1 MLSILIPIYNFEVTE
16 LVQVLHQQGLQLPVP
31 FEIILVDDA
40 STNLQTKRS
49 NQLLP
54 RLEFV
59 TLHELENN
67 IGRAK
72 IRNYLAQLAQYDFLV
87 YMDGDSM
94 PVDTRF
100 LERYYEHLNS
110 QKVLCGGRTY
120 QVKQPHLQALL
131 LHWKYGSNR
140 EATTAAQR
148 SIAPHRS
155 FMTNNFVVPK
165 AIILQFPFDESITQY
180 GHEDTLFG
188 LALEQ
193 SNIQIEHLDNPL
205 EHIDIEI
212 ASVFLS
218 KTARAIQNL
227 WRLHLQYDLTGK
239 VKLLNYYL
247 WCRKW
252 RIAGLVYFVYQLL
265 APLIQRNLKSSNPN
279 LYLFDVYKLALLIK
293 IAK

>member
-1 MLSILIPIYNFEVTE
+1 MLSILIPIYNFEVTK
-16 LVQVLHQQGLQLPVP
+16 LVQVLHQQGLQLPVS

-40 STNLQTKRS
+40 STKLQTKRA
-49 NQLLP
+49 NELLQK
-54 RLEFV
+54 LEFV
-59 TLHELENN
+59 TLHELANN

-72 IRNYLAQLAQYDFLV
+72 IRNYLAQLAQYDFLA

-94 PVDTRF
+94 PVDSCF
-100 LERYYEHLNS
+100 LACYYEHLNPEV
-110 QKVLCGGRTY
+110 VLCGGRTY
-120 QVKQPHLQALL
+120 QVKQPNNQAQL
-131 LHWKYGSNR
+131 LHWKYGSVR
-140 EATTAAQR
+140 EVTTAAQR
-148 SIAPHRS
+148 IEVPYRS

-165 AIILQFPFDESITQY
+165 SIIVQFPFDESITQY

-188 LALEQ
+188 VALEQ
-193 SNIQIEHLDNPL
+193 SNIPIRHLDNPL
-205 EHIDIEI
+205 EHIDIET

-218 KTARAIQNL
+218 KTERAIQNL
-227 WRLHLQYDLTGK
+227 WCLHLQYDLAGK

-247 WCRKW
+247 WCKKW

-293 IAK
+293 IAR